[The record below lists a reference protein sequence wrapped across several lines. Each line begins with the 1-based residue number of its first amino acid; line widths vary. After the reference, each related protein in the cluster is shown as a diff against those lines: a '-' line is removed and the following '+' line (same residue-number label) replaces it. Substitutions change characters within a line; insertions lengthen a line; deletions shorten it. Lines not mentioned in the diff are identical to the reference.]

1 MTTYPLKKLVRMW
14 ARGELTVAQAIGHII
29 QHLIRLEKRLDQM
42 GQTPQSD

>member
-42 GQTPQSD
+42 GHSSEAK